1 MEIAD
6 IKSLLHT
13 LEELQKVCV
22 NPIIGSLAQRAI
34 TMQMSTCLSEI
45 IERCAEMQTGLIDAL
60 DAKSIILRS
69 NDAEAVSLQQ
79 YSTAPPNNGEV
90 LRAVPVRHH
99 VNRGHLQL

>member
-1 MEIAD
+1 MEITD
-6 IKSLLHT
+6 INSLLHT

-60 DAKSIILRS
+60 DAKRGV
-69 NDAEAVSLQQ
+69 EAVSPQQ
-79 YSTAPPNNGEV
+79 YSTPPPNNGEV
-90 LRAVPVRHH
+90 LRAVPVRH
-99 VNRGHLQL
+99 RGHLQL